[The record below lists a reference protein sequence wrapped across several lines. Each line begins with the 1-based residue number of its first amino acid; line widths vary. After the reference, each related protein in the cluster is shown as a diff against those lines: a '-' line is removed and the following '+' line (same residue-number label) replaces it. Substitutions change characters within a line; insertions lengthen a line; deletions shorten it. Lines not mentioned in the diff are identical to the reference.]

1 MNELMTQNTTNPT
14 MSSREIAEL
23 TGKRHDNVV
32 VDIRKMLVE
41 LHGESNLLS
50 FQGIYTDSRGRRYQE
65 FQLPKR
71 ETLVLVSGYSVQMRA
86 KIIDRWQELEAK
98 PQTTAL
104 SDPAALRGLLLNY
117 TEQVIALENKVQEQ
131 APKVAVHDALVEAN
145 NGQEMSEVA
154 KVLGSGRGRLYN
166 FLRELGIIK
175 PYPST
180 EPYQVYVDRG
190 WFKLQERTWFD
201 KIHRLRKAY
210 SKTLITGKGVIGIQ
224 KLWAKH
230 GDTAVA
236 QPVA

>member
-1 MNELMTQNTTNPT
+1 MTQ
-14 MSSREIAEL
+14 SWREIIL
-23 TGKRHDNVV
+23 T
-32 VDIRKMLVE
+32 MLAD
-41 LHGESNLLS
+41 LYGGGGTLS
-50 FQGIYTDSRGRRYQE
+50 FEGYYTAANGKKNPEYL
-65 FQLPKR
+65 LPKR
-71 ETLVLVSGYSVQMRA
+71 ETLILVSGYSVQMRA
-86 KIIDRWQELEAK
+86 RIIDRWQELEAK
-98 PQTTAL
+98 PTL

-190 WFKLQERTWFD
+190 WFKLQERTWYD
-201 KIHRLRKAY
+201 RIHRLRKAY

-224 KLWAKH
+224 KLWVKH

-236 QPVA
+236 KPIAA